1 MISPEIYIDEADFKE
16 VPTSDFFGLGP
27 ERSV

>member
-1 MISPEIYIDEADFKE
+1 MISPEIYADEADFKV
-16 VPTSDFFGLGP
+16 VPTSDFLGLGP